1 MPRSLEALEAHVT
14 TLGVTVEYHPLTGHG
29 LFGYY
34 MKAANLIV
42 INNAAPP
49 AYQVYTLAHELGHA
63 YQGHECDTGYA
74 EHYAD
79 LYAAELLIK
88 PAAYKAAEAEADGNP
103 VGIAH
108 LLELPLPFI
117 EFYRE
122 RLTTKIAA

>member
-1 MPRSLEALEAHVT
+1 MPHRLETLEAHADII
-14 TLGVTVEYHPLTGHG
+14 GVDIEYKPLSG

-34 MKAANLIV
+34 NKTDSLIV
-42 INNAAPP
+42 INSTAPI
-49 AYQVYTLAHELGHA
+49 AWQVYTLAHELGHA
-63 YQGHECDTGYA
+63 YHGHECDTGYA

-88 PAAYKAAEAEADGNP
+88 PAAYRSAETEADGNP
-103 VGIAH
+103 AGIAH

-122 RLTTKIAA
+122 RLITKIAA